1 MRFHSTSSLGPTP
14 SEVGPDAHLAAVN
27 RLPTDWLA
35 YDEMT
40 RLHRSAQVKSST
52 VMSPVTIAMF
62 AGPAKLPL
70 EAVKDAEC
78 GMHCEHVHDQ
88 HMTLHEMRWDHVGAE
103 SEAVSGWGSSCDFT
117 GTRYV
122 QAISENY

>member
-1 MRFHSTSSLGPTP
+1 MMIDDDDDEFSRENKVRFHSTSALGPTP

-40 RLHRSAQVKSST
+40 RLHRSAQVKSCT
-52 VMSPVTIAMF
+52 VMSPVTIAIF

-70 EAVKDAEC
+70 EAIKDAEC
-78 GMHCEHVHDQ
+78 SLYCEY
-88 HMTLHEMRWDHVGAE
+88 
-103 SEAVSGWGSSCDFT
+103 SSIFIILII
-117 GTRYV
+117 
-122 QAISENY
+122 IS